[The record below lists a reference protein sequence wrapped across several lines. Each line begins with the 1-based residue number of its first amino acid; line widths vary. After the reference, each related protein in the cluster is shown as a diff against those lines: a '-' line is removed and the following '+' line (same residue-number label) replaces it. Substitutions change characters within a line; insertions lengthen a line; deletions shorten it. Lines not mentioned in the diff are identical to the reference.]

1 LSIRNDR
8 TPPNPEA
15 RTSPLGREAT
25 AEYVAAMTGVLR
37 ELALRN
43 NLRTLSYL
51 LDMARLEAET
61 AARTQADPDRS
72 APSGPEPEI
81 S

>member
-1 LSIRNDR
+1 
-8 TPPNPEA
+8 
-15 RTSPLGREAT
+15 
-25 AEYVAAMTGVLR
+25 MTGVLR

-61 AARTQADPDRS
+61 AARAQADPDRS
-72 APSGPEPEI
+72 PSGPEPEI